1 MTDTSAYEKMRTG
14 RPYSMPDSYLI
25 GLQIDARAKRDAY
38 NATPMRENEQRLAM
52 LKNMLGSFATGM
64 ILSPV
69 FWEYG
74 KHIYF
79 GERVFV
85 NFDGLFLD
93 GADIRIGSNT
103 VIGPRAQFLTA
114 GHPLDPSER
123 IRLDPETGNPVGS
136 HCVNRPITVGRQC
149 WIGAGAII
157 LGGVTI
163 GDGTTIGA
171 GSVVTRDVPSG
182 VLAAGNPCR
191 VIRDVVA
198 DSVRATTAG

>member
-1 MTDTSAYEKMRTG
+1 MDTSAYENMRAG
-14 RPYSMPDSYLI
+14 KSYGMPNPYLI

-38 NATPMRENEQRLAM
+38 NATPMREAEQRQAM
-52 LKNMLGSFATGM
+52 LKDMLGSFGTGM

-69 FWEYG
+69 VWEYG

-85 NFDGLFLD
+85 NFDCVFLD
-93 GADIRIGSNT
+93 GADIRVGSNT

-123 IRLDPETGNPVGS
+123 IKLDPETGIPVGS
-136 HCVNRPITVGRQC
+136 HCVNKPITIGRQC

-171 GSVVTRDVPSG
+171 GSVVTRDVASG

-191 VIRDVVA
+191 VIREVVT
-198 DSVRATTAG
+198 DRVRPSTVG